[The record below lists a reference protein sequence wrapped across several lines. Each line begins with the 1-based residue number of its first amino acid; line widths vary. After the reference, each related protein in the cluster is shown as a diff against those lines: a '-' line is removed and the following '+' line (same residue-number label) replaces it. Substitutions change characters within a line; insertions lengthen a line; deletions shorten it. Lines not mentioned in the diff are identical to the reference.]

1 LKIDLHLHTAELSA
15 CSHAPAEVM
24 IRAAIGFG
32 LDAVCLT
39 DHDRLWPETALADLN
54 ARFAPFRV
62 FGGIEVSVTPLEHC
76 LALGV
81 RDPDIESRDWTYPD
95 LARFVRERDGFLAV
109 CHPFRFENSIPFEID
124 EFPPDA
130 IELRSVHTSPDDE
143 ERIREA
149 AERVG
154 ARLLCNSDA
163 HYAQYVGIYHNELT
177 RTPADERELVGML
190 KAGEY
195 ECRSEEAR
203 LREMASAMRPSASGE
218 AATE

>member
-1 LKIDLHLHTAELSA
+1 LKIDLHLHTADFSA

-24 IRAAIGFG
+24 ICAAIGFG

-39 DHDRLWPETALADLN
+39 EHDRLWPEAVLAEMN

-62 FGGIEVSVTPLEHC
+62 FGGIEIGVTPLEHC
-76 LALGV
+76 LVLGV
-81 RDPDIESRDWTYPD
+81 RDPEIETRVWTYPD

-109 CHPFRFENSIPFEID
+109 CHPFRFEDSIPFEID

-177 RTPADERELVGML
+177 RAPVDERDLVGML

-195 ECRSEEAR
+195 KCRSDEAR
-203 LREMASAMRPSASGE
+203 LREMASTMGPRASGE
-218 AATE
+218 ATTE